1 MGTNLH
7 VNKWPFFLFDHRIFQ
22 TWDFD
27 MFLAKVPEFWCG
39 GSPKWSVKKVE
50 KNSKNRQKIFSLKM
64 FLMCFNAS
72 RVVLKSSPNPEE
84 SFLTIFDH
92 LGLITI
98 FLSDVYCQ
106 CGNHHW
112 VSKKSKK
119 SWKIFC
125 SKLIEEWV
133 LLEEWWPLRSFRH
146 A

>member
-1 MGTNLH
+1 M
-7 VNKWPFFLFDHRIFQ
+7 V
-22 TWDFD
+22 
-27 MFLAKVPEFWCG
+27 C
-39 GSPKWSVKKVE
+39 E
-50 KNSKNRQKIFSLKM
+50 KSEKIQKIVKRFFSLKM

-119 SWKIFC
+119 S
-125 SKLIEEWV
+125 
-133 LLEEWWPLRSFRH
+133 
-146 A
+146 